1 MAFGEVNGMYQ
12 SADRTRSARIARL
25 EAAGSW
31 QNRANLAAA
40 GLSREEIAVRMG
52 HASAATN
59 GSHYTSGRKGWR
71 SAKLRQLVPIASELR
86 KQGRSGANMKAK
98 IAKGQPLTRM
108 EARELSGQS
117 VIQSM

>member
-1 MAFGEVNGMYQ
+1 MYQ

-31 QNRANLAAA
+31 QYRANLAAA